1 MNFLIDTHT
10 FLWSILDPD
19 RLGTKARDILQET
32 DNRIFVSVIS
42 FWEIS
47 LKAALGKMSLIN
59 LLPEQLPE
67 SAHQLDFETLP
78 LSASEAATFYK
89 LPKIGHKDPF
99 DRLIIWQAIQNKMPL
114 ISKDKSFKDYKVS
127 GLTLIWS

>member
-10 FLWSILDPD
+10 FLWSVMDPD

-32 DNRIFVSVIS
+32 DQRIFVSVIS

-47 LKAALGKMSLIN
+47 LKVALGKLSLIN
-59 LLPEQLPE
+59 ILPEQLPE
-67 SAHQLDFETLP
+67 TANQMDFETLL

-99 DRLIIWQAIQNKMPL
+99 DRLIIWQAIHNKMPL

-127 GLTLIWS
+127 GLKLIW

>member
-10 FLWSILDPD
+10 FLWSVMDPD

-32 DNRIFVSVIS
+32 DQRIFVSVIS
-42 FWEIS
+42 LWEIS
-47 LKAALGKMSLIN
+47 LKVALGKLSLIN
-59 LLPEQLPE
+59 ILPEQLLE
-67 SAHQLDFETLP
+67 SANQLNFETLP

-114 ISKDKSFKDYKVS
+114 ISKDKSFTEYKIS
-127 GLTLIWS
+127 GLKLIW

>member
-1 MNFLIDTHT
+1 MNYLIDTHT

-32 DNRIFVSVIS
+32 DKRIFISVIS

-47 LKAALGKMSLIN
+47 LKVALGKLSLIN

-67 SAHQLDFETLP
+67 AANKLDFETLL

-89 LPKIGHKDPF
+89 LPNIGHKDPF
-99 DRLIIWQAIQNKMPL
+99 DRLIIWQAIHNKLPL
-114 ISKDKSFKDYKVS
+114 ISKDKSFEDYKVS
-127 GLTLIWS
+127 GLKLIW

>member
-10 FLWSILDPD
+10 FLWSILEPD
-19 RLGTKARDILQET
+19 RLGAKARNILQEA
-32 DNRIFVSVIS
+32 DQRIFISVIS

-47 LKAALGKMSLIN
+47 LKVALGKLSLIN

-67 SAHQLDFETLP
+67 TAKQMDFETLL
-78 LSASEAATFYK
+78 LSAGEAATFYH

-114 ISKDKSFKDYKVS
+114 ISKDKSFKDYKAL
-127 GLTLIWS
+127 GLKLIW